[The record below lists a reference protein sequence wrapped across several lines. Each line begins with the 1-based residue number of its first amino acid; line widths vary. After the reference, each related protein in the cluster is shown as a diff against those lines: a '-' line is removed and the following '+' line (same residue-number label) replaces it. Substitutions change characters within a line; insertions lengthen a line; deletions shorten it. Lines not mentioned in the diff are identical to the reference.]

1 MEIIQ
6 EGKIIR
12 AKETLPLSKTE
23 LKQKSNYICKI
34 VSRNKLG
41 TGFFCNIPYKD
52 KNIPVLITNYHI
64 IDDNF
69 LKDNKQMTI
78 YINDDMKKINISN
91 RKIYSSPANE
101 FDMMILQLKEEDE
114 IYNYLE
120 IEQNIFKNN
129 AINLFRNEPI
139 YILHYPYSKEP
150 SISYGNGIEKIN
162 EYDIKHLCN
171 TDNGSS
177 GAPILNTATDK
188 IIGIHKGFIQ
198 KKQFNIGTFL
208 KFPLDELNKNSN
220 KQNDRVQQIFQ
231 SDSFNSLNTN
241 EFEDKFKYESDYS
254 ILKSLKEIYTD
265 IISGSFKL
273 TRNMLDNRG
282 NRFSGWSINEK
293 RGNKPYYS
301 PIGWIGFGLKVI
313 EKYENDYWLGNNN
326 SPDEWCVAYHGV
338 GHRQASD
345 SVKNIIGKIIQ
356 STFKP
361 GPKQTHRNCQDR
373 YHPGQI
379 VGDGIYCAPKI
390 ETTELYAGISEIN
403 GKNYKS
409 VLMVRVKPSAIRN
422 CYQCP
427 DTKDDNY
434 WVVNGI
440 TDEIRPYRILFKEVE
455 E

>member
-6 EGKIIR
+6 EGKIIGTN
-12 AKETLPLSKTE
+12 ETLPLSKTD

-41 TGFFCNIPYKD
+41 TGFFCNIPYEGKS
-52 KNIPVLITNYHI
+52 IPVLITNYHI

-69 LKDNKQMTI
+69 IKDNKQLTI

-101 FDMMILQLKEEDE
+101 FDIMILKLKKEDE

-120 IEQNIFKNN
+120 IEKNIFKNN
-129 AINLFRNEPI
+129 AANLFRNEPI
-139 YILHYPYSKEP
+139 YILHYPYSKGP

-171 TDNGSS
+171 TDIGSS

-231 SDSFNSLNTN
+231 SDRFNTLNIN
-241 EFEDKFKYESDYS
+241 ENEKKFKYESDFS
-254 ILKSLKEIYTD
+254 ILKSLKDIYTD
-265 IISGSFKL
+265 IISGSFRL

-293 RGNKPYYS
+293 RGNKPYYP
-301 PIGWIGFGLKVI
+301 PIGWIGIGLKVMG
-313 EKYENDYWLGNNN
+313 KYENDYWLGNNN
-326 SPDEWCVAYHGV
+326 SPGEWCVAYHGV
-338 GHRQASD
+338 ASCQPSD
-345 SVKNIIGKIIQ
+345 SVKNIIGIIVKTHFRAGFRQ
-356 STFKP
+356 V
-361 GPKQTHRNCQDR
+361 HRNCPDK

-379 VGDGIYCAPKI
+379 VGDGVYCMPKPEI
-390 ETTELYAGISEIN
+390 AECFAGISQIN

-422 CYQCP
+422 CNLC
-427 DTKDDNY
+427 DVAKDDNY
-434 WVVNGI
+434 WVVNGT
-440 TDEIRPYRILFKEVE
+440 TDEIRPYRILFKEL
-455 E
+455 